1 MAGAPGQGYC
11 PAVVETMVSSLPA
24 PGAALGRCAV
34 AREVKHPM
42 TSQLS
47 GPLLPALSTRGST
60 HVGASGLLVLGLG
73 SLVLLTGLAP
83 PAPAANDVVAFAI
96 PSGAGGLSLAQ
107 GLAGAAMIGTTLVL
121 MGLRRRVHAVCVMLA
136 AGI

>member
-1 MAGAPGQGYC
+1 
-11 PAVVETMVSSLPA
+11 MVSPLPA
-24 PGAALGRCAV
+24 PGVALGKCAV

-42 TSQLS
+42 TSLLS
-47 GPLLPALSTRGST
+47 GPPLPALNTRGST
-60 HVGASGLLVLGLG
+60 HVGAEGLFVLGLG

-83 PAPAANDVVAFAI
+83 PEPAANDVVALAI
-96 PSGAGGLSLAQ
+96 PSGAGGLSLAP
-107 GLAGAAMIGTTLVL
+107 GLAGAAMIGTALVL